1 MYLPCGL
8 TYVLFKKKKYISRM
22 CSNNLIFSINEI
34 WKWFNDLCVF
44 IHLWD
49 VKKIIFYKFD
59 I

>member
-1 MYLPCGL
+1 
-8 TYVLFKKKKYISRM
+8 M